1 MDVYRTVLLHTG
13 HSPESSLQP
22 WVLRLGASEGACLI
36 QPGESKVCLHAT
48 GLAELSREK
57 VHWGLRDGKSWQGGL
72 LEEEG
77 GHTAEEVQ
85 MERRGHQ
92 LLQERAGRGAERV
105 RCSSLS
111 RGPCA
116 SGSHSVESCRWCVT
130 RLNECKEREVPPWGA
145 AGVQSSPLGRLL
157 RENPHPG

>member
-1 MDVYRTVLLHTG
+1 M
-13 HSPESSLQP
+13 
-22 WVLRLGASEGACLI
+22 I

-85 MERRGHQ
+85 MERRGRQ
-92 LLQERAGRGAERV
+92 LLQERAGQGGR
-105 RCSSLS
+105 
-111 RGPCA
+111 
-116 SGSHSVESCRWCVT
+116 ESEVFKPVPWPLCI
-130 RLNECKEREVPPWGA
+130 RLP
-145 AGVQSSPLGRLL
+145 
-157 RENPHPG
+157 